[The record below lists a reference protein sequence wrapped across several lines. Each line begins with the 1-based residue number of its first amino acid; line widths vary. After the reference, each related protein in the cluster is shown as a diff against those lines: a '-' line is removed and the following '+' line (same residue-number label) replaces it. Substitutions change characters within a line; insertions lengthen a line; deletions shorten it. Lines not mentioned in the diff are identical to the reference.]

1 MPTDYLGTALL
12 ANGSQVLT
20 RADKFTVGGAIVDPA
35 GPRDFTIWR
44 APFACTVTNVRARR
58 RGGTAATVNA
68 RRNALSLLASDL
80 SVTSV
85 NTWMDGGSVQNASFA
100 TGDELELRIISVT
113 GATELSYIVEFV
125 RV

>member
-1 MPTDYLGTALL
+1 MPRDYLGTALQ

-20 RADKFTVGGAIVDPA
+20 RSDKFTVGGAILDPTGA
-35 GPRDFTIWR
+35 RDFTVWR

-58 RGGTAATVNA
+58 RGGTAASVNA
-68 RRNALSLLASDL
+68 RRNALALLAADL

-100 TGDELELRIISVT
+100 AGDELELRIISVS

-125 RV
+125 RA